1 MKITFKKIFYTLFS
15 ILLFL
20 LLIYFSTAYT
30 SDEIS
35 SFISKTGIL
44 APVVYI
50 LIQIIGQIFAPLSTS
65 ALFVAGFILFG
76 KNAIIY
82 SIITWLITSA
92 TNFLLARRYGKK
104 VLKRVIGLEG
114 IKKIE
119 EIAKRINNKRFL
131 LLRLST
137 FYINDFA
144 SYAFGLTD
152 ISFTRYYL
160 ASILSMIPWSLIMF
174 LLMKDGESPILTI
187 LKMFTGMIPFAILSY
202 SFLRK
207 KRKK

>member
-15 ILLFL
+15 VLLFF
-20 LLIYFSTAYT
+20 LLIYFSTKYS
-30 SDEIS
+30 SDELS
-35 SFISKTGIL
+35 SFISKAGIL

-50 LIQIIGQIFAPLSTS
+50 LIQIAGQIFAPLSTS

-76 KNAIIY
+76 KYAIIY

-92 TNFLLARRYGKK
+92 TNFLLARKYGKR
-104 VLKRVIGLEG
+104 LLMRIIGPEG

-119 EIAKRINNKRFL
+119 DIAKRIDNKRFFI
-131 LLRLST
+131 LRLST

-144 SYAFGLTD
+144 SYAFGLTN

-174 LLMKDGESPILTI
+174 FLMKDGESPILTI
-187 LKMFTGMIPFAILSY
+187 LKMFTSMIPFAILSY

-207 KRKK
+207 RRK